1 MRTRR
6 PCLLS
11 ASRRG
16 VFSGDKGHITVVSVR
31 VNTLVRKIREFALRR
46 PKRAKFDAVGRRQGT
61 IIIRN

>member
-16 VFSGDKGHITVVSVR
+16 VFSGDKGYNTGESAT
-31 VNTLVRKIREFALRR
+31 VNTPVRKIRESGR
-46 PKRAKFDAVGRRQGT
+46 PPPENSRFDGDGLDK
-61 IIIRN
+61 IR

>member
-16 VFSGDKGHITVVSVR
+16 VFSGDKVHNTGDSAR
-31 VNTLVRKIREFALRR
+31 VNTLVRKIRELDSSPYKNEPNSSEPVMANAR
-46 PKRAKFDAVGRRQGT
+46 
-61 IIIRN
+61 

>member
-16 VFSGDKGHITVVSVR
+16 VSGGDKGYNTDASAR
-31 VNTLVRKIREFALRR
+31 VNTLVRKIRESGRLAETQ
-46 PKRAKFDAVGRRQGT
+46 AEFDEAGRRKRRW
-61 IIIRN
+61 II

>member
-16 VFSGDKGHITVVSVR
+16 VSSGDKGYNTDASAR
-31 VNTLVRKIREFALRR
+31 VNTLVRKIRESGRFTRKTGGIRR
-46 PKRAKFDAVGRRQGT
+46 SWTRDKNDG
-61 IIIRN
+61 